1 MIALYS
7 VGNVKRELKKIG
19 RKLYIRDFAKFI
31 FAYIEEDKL
40 SLLTVQKITDDRW
53 QIIHFYAEKI
63 QKNNEDINFY
73 QEILYRFYKEQEREN
88 IKYLVINF
96 AKQKQQILHYSFP
109 RMPLS
114 EIKKALY
121 WELQEDIKL
130 EEYYYTYTLEDAKEN
145 YNLKVNLIGKNLVY
159 LWQQLAKEQN
169 LNLYSVFCQN
179 DVKIDVIAEDEYI
192 KRYRVEKQSDIFNC
206 GKKVIKFITGKENV
220 EQIGEICACYNIV
233 HSFIL
238 NEYFLDGFLP
248 ENGKVILDCG
258 AAMGDTAIV
267 FADQYPDSKIYSF
280 ECIEK
285 NIELLNK
292 NLELNNISNVIPIN
306 VFLSSKTGKI
316 NIDSIEYD
324 SISIDDYVKKNN
336 INNIGLIKFDI
347 EGAELEALNGGIN
360 TIKKHKPLL
369 YIPIY
374 HLETDIYEIPKFIYN
389 LGLRTKF
396 GLKWV
401 EKRIWG
407 VDCVLFCKFV

>member
-1 MIALYS
+1 MMIALYS

-96 AKQKQQILHYSFP
+96 AEQKQQILHYSFP

-130 EEYYYTYTLEDAKEN
+130 KEYYYTYTLEDEKEN
-145 YNLKVNLIGKNLVY
+145 YNLKVNLINKTLVD

-206 GKKVIKFITGKENV
+206 ELQIDRELLAEIEDFDVISKILVCFLQRQYQEFLPKKQQLSCLNWQNIYLLLITILLSCSCCLGGYAITKYYQAERQEQNIKEEIALVQNDIDDIEQLKQQEALIKDKQKLVQNLEEKSVNIYAILINLGANTVDDVALTDLKIKDGKIFLKGRAKNYQNIAVYKEKLS
-220 EQIGEICACYNIV
+220 EIRFFQTSEIGEI
-233 HSFIL
+233 
-238 NEYFLDGFLP
+238 
-248 ENGKVILDCG
+248 
-258 AAMGDTAIV
+258 
-267 FADQYPDSKIYSF
+267 
-280 ECIEK
+280 
-285 NIELLNK
+285 
-292 NLELNNISNVIPIN
+292 
-306 VFLSSKTGKI
+306 KI
-316 NIDSIEYD
+316 NTED
-324 SISIDDYVKKNN
+324 N
-336 INNIGLIKFDI
+336 
-347 EGAELEALNGGIN
+347 
-360 TIKKHKPLL
+360 LL
-369 YIPIY
+369 DFTMKIVM
-374 HLETDIYEIPKFIYN
+374 
-389 LGLRTKF
+389 R
-396 GLKWV
+396 
-401 EKRIWG
+401 
-407 VDCVLFCKFV
+407 

>member
-1 MIALYS
+1 MMIALYS

-96 AKQKQQILHYSFP
+96 AEQKQQILHYSFP

-130 EEYYYTYTLEDAKEN
+130 EEYYYTYTLKDEKEN
-145 YNLKVNLIGKNLVY
+145 YNLKVNLINKNLVD

-179 DVKIDVIAEDEYI
+179 DVKIDAIAEDEYI
-192 KRYRVEKQSDIFNC
+192 KRYRIEKQSDIFNC
-206 GKKVIKFITGKENV
+206 ELQMDR
-220 EQIGEICACYNIV
+220 ELLAEIEDFDVMSKNLVC
-233 HSFIL
+233 
-238 NEYFLDGFLP
+238 FLQRQYQEFLP
-248 ENGKVILDCG
+248 KNQQLSYLNWQNIYLLLITILLSCSCCLGGYAITKYYQAERQEQNIKEEIALVQNALKYNYNKVELYREMPRVAEIPFDSTRKMMTTVHKKGTRYIVITKG
-258 AAMGDTAIV
+258 A
-267 FADQYPDSKIYSF
+267 PDV
-280 ECIEK
+280 
-285 NIELLNK
+285 LLNK
-292 NLELNNISNVIPIN
+292 CNVTIGEKN
-306 VFLSSKTGKI
+306 R
-316 NIDSIEYD
+316 IEKENENMA
-324 SISIDDYVKKNN
+324 KK
-336 INNIGLIKFDI
+336 
-347 EGAELEALNGGIN
+347 ALRVIAVAY
-360 TIKKHKPLL
+360 K
-369 YIPIY
+369 
-374 HLETDIYEIPKFIYN
+374 EIPAMPKNSELKFMED
-389 LGLRTKF
+389 GLNF
-396 GLKWV
+396 V
-401 EKRIWG
+401 RINWY
-407 VDCVLFCKFV
+407 DRPT